1 VPEDCAFLARLAFF
15 VFFLGVVVASVLD
28 EAPDVADGES
38 VLELVAALGLVD
50 EVEPVPVVPDAPVDE
65 VPLAPEVPDGLG
77 VLGGT
82 DIDVPLPPAM
92 PASLPV
98 PAPVAPVAFC
108 ERTVDD
114 GVVALL
120 PAPEDCART
129 SEDADAIRTNEIALS
144 LLVNVIYTS
153 F

>member
-1 VPEDCAFLARLAFF
+1 MAFF
-15 VFFLGVVVASVLD
+15 TFFLDVAVSLLPD
-28 EAPDVADGES
+28 EAPDVAEGE
-38 VLELVAALGLVD
+38 L
-50 EVEPVPVVPDAPVDE
+50 
-65 VPLAPEVPDGLG
+65 VPLAPEVLEGFG

-82 DIDVPLPPAM
+82 DMDVPLPPAM

-108 ERTVDD
+108 ERTVGD

-129 SEDADAIRTNEIALS
+129 SDDADAIRTNEIALS
-144 LLVNVIYTS
+144 WLVNVMCTS
-153 F
+153 Y

>member
-1 VPEDCAFLARLAFF
+1 LARLSFF
-15 VFFLGVVVASVLD
+15 IFSLGVAVSPPLD
-28 EAPDVADGES
+28 EAPEVAEGEP
-38 VLELVAALGLVD
+38 VPELVAALGLVD
-50 EVEPVPVVPDAPVDE
+50 EVDPVPVAPDAPVDE
-65 VPLAPEVPDGLG
+65 VPLAPEVLDGLG

-82 DIDVPLPPAM
+82 DMDVPLPPAM

-129 SEDADAIRTNEIALS
+129 SDDADAIKTNEIALS
-144 LLVNVIYTS
+144 LLVNVICTS
-153 F
+153 Y